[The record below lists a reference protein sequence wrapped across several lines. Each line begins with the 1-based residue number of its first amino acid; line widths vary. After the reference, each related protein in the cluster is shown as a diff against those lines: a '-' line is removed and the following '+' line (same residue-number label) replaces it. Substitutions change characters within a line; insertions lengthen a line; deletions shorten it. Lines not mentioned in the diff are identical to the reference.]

1 MNNQTPSSD
10 QFISFQ
16 EFFTVL
22 KDNYQKAFL
31 ISAFF
36 VMMSTIYS
44 FSLTEQF
51 TSEVTFKVSTKGNEP
66 SQTQGSGLSISSLLS
81 GKGSTTNLGYE
92 IVSIIKSRS
101 FFNRLLQNN
110 PDILPML
117 FAADSFNYSSKSTS
131 FDEGLYNVDTN
142 EWLRDAQPPFTSIPS
157 NLELHEVYN
166 KKLNITI
173 DDDSSLIT
181 ASFTHV
187 SPIFSS
193 ALLEE
198 VIINLNEYIKSKDLQ
213 ESSEALEYLEK
224 RLQSEPQTEIR
235 KAISSLVELQ
245 LKKNMFS
252 NLTSS
257 YAVEVID
264 APFIPEIKSSPQKS
278 IIIFLGLIAGF
289 LVSLLVIFIPRVSLA
304 K

>member
-1 MNNQTPSSD
+1 MNNQTPNSD
-10 QFISFQ
+10 QFISLQ

-22 KDNYQKAFL
+22 KNNYLKAFL

-36 VMMSTIYS
+36 VIMSTIYS
-44 FSLTEQF
+44 FSITEQF
-51 TSEVTFKVSTKGNEP
+51 TSEVTFKVSSKANEP
-66 SQTQGSGLSISSLLS
+66 SQNQGSGISISGLLS
-81 GKGSTTNLGYE
+81 GKNTTSSLGYE

-117 FAADSFNYSSKSTS
+117 FAADDFNYLSKSTS
-131 FDEGLYNVDTN
+131 FDEGLYDVDKN
-142 EWLRDAQPPFTSIPS
+142 EWIRDVQPPFTSIPS
-157 NLELHEVYN
+157 NLELYEVYN

-173 DDDSSLIT
+173 DAESSLIK

-187 SPIFSS
+187 SPFFSS
-193 ALLEE
+193 ALLEDI
-198 VIINLNEYIKSKDLQ
+198 IINLNEYIKSKDLQ

-224 RLQSEPQTEIR
+224 RLRSEPQAEIR

-289 LVSLLVIFIPRVSLA
+289 LVSLLVIFIPRVSSA